1 MVLQIHNTIV
11 LQRVELDGKASSL
24 HFWIFGSW
32 AALMGK
38 HGFAEKLQ
46 LRWNWLFVEVEAL
59 CVLRRGVNL
68 IVILR
73 LNPGM

>member
-1 MVLQIHNTIV
+1 
-11 LQRVELDGKASSL
+11 
-24 HFWIFGSW
+24 
-32 AALMGK
+32 MGK
-38 HGFAEKLQ
+38 HGFAEKLH
-46 LRWNWLFVEVEAL
+46 LKLKWLFVEVEAL